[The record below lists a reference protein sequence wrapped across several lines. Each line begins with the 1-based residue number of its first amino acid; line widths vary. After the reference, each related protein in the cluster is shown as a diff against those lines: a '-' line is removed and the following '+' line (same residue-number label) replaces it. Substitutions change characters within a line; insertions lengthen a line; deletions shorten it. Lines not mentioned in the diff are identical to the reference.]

1 MSDFQKYTRAIELMN
16 AVPDTIFRPHGQGPQ
31 RDADLVESCARWD
44 ELYTFVHANFAR
56 PNTYH
61 EFGEREDVA
70 KWAHENEEARMDI
83 VDVHELL
90 CKQKQDEVLAR
101 LMAIPPEY
109 RDTVFPVAI
118 ARYLLCY
125 RKVSIDPRMLT
136 TFEEF
141 HNRYAVMIFEGVE
154 LQRRQLKAA

>member
-1 MSDFQKYTRAIELMN
+1 
-16 AVPDTIFRPHGQGPQ
+16 
-31 RDADLVESCARWD
+31 
-44 ELYTFVHANFAR
+44 
-56 PNTYH
+56 
-61 EFGEREDVA
+61 
-70 KWAHENEEARMDI
+70 MDI

-118 ARYLLCY
+118 ARYLLAY
-125 RKVSIDPRMLT
+125 KRVTIQPNMTT

-141 HNRYAVMIFEGVE
+141 HRRYGVMVIEGLEVR
-154 LQRRQLKAA
+154 RRQLKAA